1 MYYDLLSNK
10 LDIYLI
16 PSTNPDRAN
25 NGCCSR
31 RVATSNPAWYRD
43 FCSLFLDKRKK
54 SIIKRKEILRLLGKL
69 KNGKTIESKYL
80 SYLEDINETLGKE
93 LNMSND
99 DMAFF
104 IEFGTFP
111 EPFNDQF

>member
-10 LDIYLI
+10 LEVYLI
-16 PSTNPDRAN
+16 PSINPGRAS

-31 RVATSNPAWYRD
+31 QVATSNSVWYQD
-43 FCSLFLDKRKK
+43 FCGLFLDKRKK
-54 SIIKRKEILRLLGKL
+54 SIIKRKNILELLSRLKDGKI
-69 KNGKTIESKYL
+69 TESKYL
-80 SYLEDINETLGKE
+80 PYLEDINETLGKE

-104 IEFGTFP
+104 NEFGTFP
-111 EPFNDQF
+111 EPFDNQF

>member
-1 MYYDLLSNK
+1 MYYDLLNNK
-10 LDIYLI
+10 LEVYLI
-16 PSTNPDRAN
+16 PSINPDRAN

-31 RVATSNPAWYRD
+31 QVATSNPVWYRN

-54 SIIKRKEILRLLGKL
+54 TIIKRKDILEFLNRLKGGKAI
-69 KNGKTIESKYL
+69 KSKYL
-80 SYLEDINETLGKE
+80 PYLEDINETLGKE

-111 EPFNDQF
+111 EHFEDQF

>member
-10 LDIYLI
+10 LDVYLI
-16 PSTNPDRAN
+16 PSINPDRAN

-31 RVATSNPAWYRD
+31 QVATSNPVWYRN

-54 SIIKRKEILRLLGKL
+54 TIIKRKDILEFLNKL
-69 KNGKTIESKYL
+69 KDGKTIKSKYL
-80 SYLEDINETLGKE
+80 PYLEDINETLRKE

-111 EPFNDQF
+111 EHFEDQF